1 MPDKLLFKGAKHVL
15 NQEGNE
21 MLMLRPRAGD
31 THQVARW
38 YDRAP
43 GNVVYISCQ
52 IFRVTTQSHGELALV
67 IPLAGKETVK
77 VWIEHNDGEFTFL
90 NDHIGVDR
98 IAVFNSDLSELY
110 EEYQF
115 SKISGGA
122 VLKRTIT
129 PLPTNAQLG
138 DITLTGNQNVE
149 GGTNHVYVADNTGTA
164 DDVVYVLTSDNAGD
178 AVTGLGVAFED
189 RTGFSELTV
198 TGTSAAAG
206 TSGTASLTVT
216 VTESVERMLAKA
228 AQTFKVTT
236 KNGKYLLD
244 GEETPDITANAGD
257 TLVFDVS
264 DASNRLHPLE
274 IYTDADKTTKVTV
287 GRTDAKDYVIFTP
300 PITGTFS
307 YQCVRHSN
315 MGGTITIS

>member
-21 MLMLRPRAGD
+21 MTMLLPRAGD

-38 YDRAP
+38 YDQ
-43 GNVVYISCQ
+43 GGSVIYISCQ
-52 IFRVTTQSHGELALV
+52 IFRVTTQSHGELSLV

-77 VWIEHNDGEFTFL
+77 VWIEHNDGNFTFMD
-90 NDHIGVDR
+90 DHIGVDR
-98 IAVFNSDLSELY
+98 IAVFNNDLSELY

-138 DITLTGNQNVE
+138 DITLTGAESVT
-149 GGTNHVYVADNTGTA
+149 GGTNHLYIANNTGTA
-164 DDVVYVLTSDNAGD
+164 DDVTYVLTSDNAGD
-178 AVTGLGVAFED
+178 AVTDMGVAFED

-198 TGTSAAAG
+198 TGTSVAAG
-206 TSGTASLTVT
+206 ASGTASLTVT
-216 VTESVERMLAKA
+216 VTESLERILTRA

-236 KNGKYLLD
+236 EDGKYLID
-244 GEETPDITANAGD
+244 GEEAPDITAKAGD

-287 GRTDAKDYVIFTP
+287 GRTDAEDYVIFTP

-307 YQCVRHSN
+307 YQCVRHSD